1 MILRNIRLSNVIH
14 TLKKTKFDIEFH
26 YNNRECIEENI
37 TLNHDQYD
45 ELTTFKDITIP
56 AGLENQDDF
65 QSLIT
70 FFLEHNEKIF
80 HGGAPI
86 QLSYL

>member
-1 MILRNIRLSNVIH
+1 MILRNIRLSKVIH
-14 TLKKTKFDIEFH
+14 TFKKTKFDIEFH

-56 AGLENQDDF
+56 ADFEDQEDF
-65 QSLIT
+65 QRLIT
-70 FFLEHNEKIF
+70 YFLEHNEKIF
-80 HGGAPI
+80 QRGAVI
-86 QLSYL
+86 